1 MKSFLLVNCLVAY
14 ILSNAQMP
22 VNIYAWSQVFK
33 PGIIVQRDLPSENGN
48 PPVKKPAAVTQYII
62 YVAHSYKEPLQLKK
76 IWIKG
81 TWYRV
86 QKATVVTTPVVTE
99 QPESITLIPA
109 TSRKVIRAEPG
120 DSLAAQQK
128 TFPALSS
135 MMKGAELIA
144 AYTLKG
150 KTYYLP
156 LKKIKELDPVHAQ

>member
-1 MKSFLLVNCLVAY
+1 MKSFLLASYLFTSLY
-14 ILSNAQMP
+14 SKAQMP
-22 VNIYAWSQVFK
+22 VNVYAWSQVFK
-33 PGIIVQRDLPSENGN
+33 PGIVVQRNLPSENGN
-48 PPVKKPAAVTQYII
+48 PLVKKPAAVTQYII

-120 DSLAAQQK
+120 YSLAAQQK
-128 TFPALSS
+128 TFPALIS
-135 MMKGAELIA
+135 MMKSAELIA
-144 AYTLKG
+144 VYTRKG

-156 LKKIKELDPVHAQ
+156 LKKITVLDPVHAQ